1 MTPLGAAPHTPGG
14 VVVPVDADE
23 NTMLRQIIEAT
34 PNAMV
39 MVDSAGRITLVNTQT
54 EVLFGYTR
62 DELLSMKVEDLIP
75 ERLRPRH
82 EGYRTG
88 FFEGPDRRLMGAG
101 RELFGRR
108 RDGTE
113 IPVEIGLNPIRVRD
127 EQQVLASVID
137 ITERL
142 QVQAMKSAKDAD
154 RLRSSI
160 LASLPFSII
169 ASDPDGTIVTANP
182 AAERLLGFDRGE
194 LVGSDIGDLRQGVSR
209 DLPLLATR
217 PDAVDE
223 REVDYCR
230 KDGSIVPVNEAIALI
245 GRAEDETGAGKE
257 VSGVL
262 SVAYDITLRREAEE
276 FVRHLAHFDV
286 LTDLPNRTQL
296 FERLDEDLR
305 TAVRTGRGVVIALI
319 DLDHFKRVNDALG
332 HHVGD
337 DLLIKMAARLRRLT
351 RPTDLVARLG
361 GDEFV
366 LVLTDIDRPDE
377 LQRRIAAVM
386 SAVSEPIICFGHEIV
401 VTASVGLAMSPDAGR
416 DPTTLLQHA
425 DTAMYHAKSAGRNA
439 YEWFAEAML
448 DETNDKLEMAAALR
462 HGLDRYEITV
472 SYQPQVC
479 LLDGSVVGVE
489 ALARWRT
496 RDGRDIPPDR
506 FIPAAEDNGLII
518 QLGEWVLRRACADVV
533 AMSAQTGIALRVAV
547 NVSPRQFH
555 DRGWLDVVR
564 SSLEESGL
572 PPDRLDLEITEG
584 IFMEDTHHV
593 VDVMSTI
600 RALGVG
606 IVVDDFGTGFSSLAY
621 LTRFTVDKIKI
632 DRSFV
637 SSLVPMSPD
646 AAIIDMII
654 VMAHVL
660 GMMVVA
666 EGVET
671 GEQETYLRDRGCD
684 IAQGFRYS
692 PALTP
697 AELVT
702 SVT

>member
-1 MTPLGAAPHTPGG
+1 
-14 VVVPVDADE
+14 
-23 NTMLRQIIEAT
+23 MLRQIIEAT

-39 MVDSAGRITLVNTQT
+39 MVDPVGRITLVNTRT

-62 DELLSMKVEDLIP
+62 DELLSMTVEELVP
-75 ERLRPRH
+75 ERLRAQYDR
-82 EGYRTG
+82 YRTA
-88 FFEGPDRRLMGAG
+88 FFRTPDRRETGAA

-113 IPVEIGLNPIRVRD
+113 IPIEIGLNPIQVGD
-127 EQQVLASVID
+127 EQHVLASVVD
-137 ITERL
+137 VTERL
-142 QVQAMKSAKDAD
+142 QLQAIESAKDAD

-194 LVGSDIGDLRQGVSR
+194 LVGSDINEVRRGSSRQ
-209 DLPLLATR
+209 LPLLATR
-217 PDAVDE
+217 PDSVDE

-230 KDGSIVPVNEAIALI
+230 KDGSTVPVNEAIALI
-245 GRAEDETGAGKE
+245 GSDDGTGGD

-276 FVRHLAHFDV
+276 FVRHMAHHDF

-296 FERLDEDLR
+296 IDRLDEDLR
-305 TAVRTGRGVVIALI
+305 TAVRTGRGVVVALI

-337 DLLIKMAARLRRLT
+337 DLLIKMAARLRRLS

-366 LVLTDIDRPDE
+366 LVLTDIGCPGE
-377 LQRRIAAVM
+377 LQRRIGAVMAAVP
-386 SAVSEPIICFGHEIV
+386 EPITCLGHEII
-401 VTASVGLAMSPDAGR
+401 VTASMGLAMSPDAGR

-425 DTAMYHAKSAGRNA
+425 DTAMYHAKSSGRNM
-439 YEWFAEAML
+439 YEWFAESML

-462 HGLDRYEITV
+462 HGLDRHEITV

-479 LLDGSVVGVE
+479 LRDGTVIGVE

-496 RDGRDIPPDR
+496 PDGRDIPPDR

-533 AMSAQTGIALRVAV
+533 AMSRTTGIPLRLAV
-547 NVSPRQFH
+547 NASPRQFH
-555 DRGWLDVVR
+555 DREWLDVVR
-564 SSLEESGL
+564 SCLEESGL
-572 PPDRLDLEITEG
+572 PPDRLELEITEG
-584 IFMEDTHHV
+584 IFMEDPHHV
-593 VDVMSTI
+593 IDVMSAI
-600 RALGVG
+600 RSLGVG

-637 SSLVPMSPD
+637 SSLVPSGPD
-646 AAIIDMII
+646 AAIVDMII

-660 GMMVVA
+660 GMAVVA

-671 GEQETYLRDRGCD
+671 HEQEVYLRERGCD
-684 IAQGFRYS
+684 VAQGFRYS
-692 PALTP
+692 PALTA

-702 SVT
+702 SVS